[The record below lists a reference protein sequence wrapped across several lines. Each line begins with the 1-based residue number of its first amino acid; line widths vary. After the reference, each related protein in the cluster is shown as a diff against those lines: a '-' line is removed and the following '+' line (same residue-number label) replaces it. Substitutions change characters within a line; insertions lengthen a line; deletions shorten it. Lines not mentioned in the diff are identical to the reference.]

1 MYKSQ
6 VGRWLLAALS
16 LAAIVAG
23 CTKPTPPPPILPTI
37 GAFSVEPDTIVEGDS
52 ATLSWTVA
60 NANTVSI
67 VVDDVVIHESSELSG
82 TFNVTPLATTEYH
95 LIALRGTRSAEE
107 SVTLTVTPAPVPLQI
122 ESFTADPTSLPPGG
136 GTTQLSW
143 TVTGASGIVVTAVG
157 GDVVYTGE
165 EASHAI
171 EVDLTDT
178 TTFTLTATGENGST
192 ADEDVTVGVALPA
205 PTIDAFSAS
214 PSNLPVGG
222 GTTTLSWVVSNADTV
237 LIEFV
242 GGSTVY
248 DGSELAYSLAVNV
261 PVTRTFRLTASSSV
275 GSVDRDV
282 IVTVDAPPPPVIVT
296 LQAAPSN
303 LPYGGGTTDISWTVT
318 GATSVQL
325 SPVGGAPV
333 YTGADLTHSV
343 NVPVTTTTT
352 FRLVATSSVGSV
364 TADVTVTVAPP
375 PPPPVITAFTV
386 TPPSLPYTGGNVSV
400 SWDVVGASNIVV
412 QVVGGSTI
420 YDGSAPASS
429 VAHAVTAD
437 TTYSITATNAGGSV
451 NDTASVTV
459 AAPPV
464 AVMQDL
470 SATVIPG
477 SQLQIAW
484 HASDATSF
492 DVYAVAPDDTTIL
505 LGGNAT
511 SPLTVPIPAST
522 NQTIRVV
529 AHGPGGDD
537 SDQVVPANVVVST
550 ADYDKYYL
558 LGYTPE
564 TPIPGTLRYV
574 LDNAAPGS
582 VVGFASDIT
591 EIALEGV
598 DLQSTAGGTVDAHL
612 ILRQDVTV
620 SGPPSRVTLRGS
632 YNMDLPGIV
641 DPFTYE
647 SRLIWI
653 GPGRQIVLENLN
665 LRDGTFIFK
674 GAGIFN
680 GGTLTVRNTDI
691 LDSRAWEGGGGIWN
705 SATGNLRLEQVVLSG
720 NEAAVLDSE
729 DGNPLVIRDQVMS
742 GQSFNLQGYGGALFN
757 DGGTV
762 YMEDTTVSSN
772 RSRFSGGAVYSNGGS
787 LEIVDSTM
795 TGNSSNFAYYT
806 PGGNQ
811 PGFGGGI
818 VLTNS
823 ATLTITSVT
832 FSGNFA
838 QREGGALYM
847 DAGASVVHSG
857 VAMNNNSADYG
868 GGISQKYYQAVGELD
883 RIGMTFS
890 GNTATSLGPDYY
902 GVCLDCLPVAGATR
916 HGTLDLPS
924 QGLYTPSTDSSRFR

>member
-16 LAAIVAG
+16 LALIVAG
-23 CTKPTPPPPILPTI
+23 CTKPTPPPPVLPTI
-37 GAFSVEPDTIVEGDS
+37 SAFSVEPDTIVEGES

-82 TFNVTPLATTEYH
+82 TLSVTPLATTEYH
-95 LIALRGTRSAEE
+95 LVALRGTRSVEE
-107 SVTLTVTPAPVPLQI
+107 TVTLTVTPAPVPLRIQ
-122 ESFTADPTSLPPGG
+122 SFTADPASLPAGG

-143 TVTGASGIVVTAVG
+143 AVTGASGIVIAAVG

-171 EVDLTDT
+171 EVDLTGT
-178 TTFTLTATGENGST
+178 TTFTLTATGENGVT
-192 ADEDVTVGVALPA
+192 ADENVTVGVALPA
-205 PTIDAFSAS
+205 PTIDSFSAS
-214 PSNLPVGG
+214 PGNLPVGG

-237 LIEFV
+237 LIEVV
-242 GGSTVY
+242 GGSTIY
-248 DGSELAYSLAVNV
+248 DGSELDHSVAATV

-296 LQAAPSN
+296 LQATPSN

-325 SPVGGAPV
+325 SPVGGSPV
-333 YTGADLTHSV
+333 YSGTELTHSV
-343 NVPVTTTTT
+343 NVSVSVTAT
-352 FRLVATSSVGSV
+352 FRLVATSTVGSV
-364 TADVTVTVAPP
+364 NADVTVTVAPP

-386 TPPSLPYTGGNVSV
+386 TPPTLPYTGGDVSV
-400 SWDVVGASNIVV
+400 SWNVTGASNIVV
-412 QVVGGSTI
+412 QVVGGSTL
-420 YDGSAPASS
+420 YDGSAAASS
-429 VAHAVTAD
+429 VTHTVTAD

-451 NDTASVTV
+451 SDTASVTV
-459 AAPPV
+459 AAPPA

-470 SATVIPG
+470 SATVISG
-477 SQLQIAW
+477 SRLQVVW
-484 HASDATSF
+484 HATDAISF
-492 DVYAVAPDDTTIL
+492 DVYAVSADDTPSL
-505 LGGNAT
+505 LSGNAT

-522 NQTIRVV
+522 NQIIRVV
-529 AHGPGGDD
+529 ARGPGGDD
-537 SDQVVPANVVVST
+537 SDQVIPANVVVSA
-550 ADYDKYYL
+550 ADYDQYYL
-558 LGYTPE
+558 LGYSPE
-564 TPIPGTLRYV
+564 TPIPGTLRQV
-574 LDNAAPGS
+574 LADAVPGS

-612 ILRQDVTV
+612 ILRKDVTV
-620 SGPPSRVTLRGS
+620 SGPTSRVTLRGS

-680 GGTLTVRNTDI
+680 GGTLTVRDTDI

-705 SATGNLRLEQVVLSG
+705 SATGNLRLERVVLSG
-720 NEAAVLDSE
+720 NEAAVLDTE
-729 DGNPLVIRDQVMS
+729 DGNPLVIRDQVLA
-742 GQSFNLQGYGGALFN
+742 GQWFNLQGYGGALFN

-772 RSRFSGGAVYSNGGS
+772 RSRFSGGAIYSNGGS
-787 LEIVDSTM
+787 LEIVASTV
-795 TGNSSNFAYYT
+795 TGNASNYAYYT

-818 VLTNS
+818 VLTN
-823 ATLTITSVT
+823 AAALTLTSVT
-832 FSGNFA
+832 LSGNSA

-847 DAGASVVHSG
+847 DAATSIIHSG

-868 GGISQKYYQAVGELD
+868 GGISQKYNQAVGELD
-883 RIGMTFS
+883 RTGMTFI
-890 GNTATSLGPDYY
+890 GNTATSAGPDYY
-902 GVCLDCLPVAGATR
+902 GVCLDCLPAAGATR
-916 HGTLDLPS
+916 NGTLDLSSP
-924 QGLYTPSTDSSRFR
+924 GLYTPSTDGSRFR

>member
-6 VGRWLLAALS
+6 VGRWLLTALS
-16 LAAIVAG
+16 LALIFTG
-23 CTKPTPPPPILPTI
+23 CTMPTPPQTALPTI
-37 GAFSVEPDTIVEGDS
+37 SAFSVEPDTITEGES

-60 NANTVSI
+60 NANTVRI
-67 VVDDVVIHESSELSG
+67 VVNNVVIHESSELSG
-82 TFNVTPLATTEYH
+82 TLRVTPLATTEYH
-95 LIALRGTRSAEE
+95 LVALRGTRSVKEA
-107 SVTLTVTPAPVPLQI
+107 VTLSVTPAPVPLRI
-122 ESFTADPTSLPPGG
+122 ESFTAIPASLPAGG

-143 TVTGASGIVVTAVG
+143 AVTGASGIVIAAVG

-165 EASHAI
+165 AASNAI

-178 TTFTLTATGENGST
+178 TTFKLTATAENGVT
-192 ADEDVTVGVALPA
+192 AEKDVTVSVTLPA
-205 PTIDAFSAS
+205 PTIDSFSAS
-214 PSNLPVGG
+214 PDSLPVGG

-237 LIEFV
+237 LIAVV
-242 GGSTVY
+242 GGSSIY
-248 DGSELAYSLAVNV
+248 NGSILAHSVATSV
-261 PVTRTFRLTASSSV
+261 PVTMTFRLTASSSV
-275 GSVDRDV
+275 GSVERDV

-296 LQAAPSN
+296 LQATPSN

-325 SPVGGAPV
+325 SPVGGSPV
-333 YTGADLTHSV
+333 YSGAELTHSV
-343 NVPVTTTTT
+343 DVPVSVTATY
-352 FRLVATSSVGSV
+352 RLVATSPVGSV
-364 TADVTVTVAPP
+364 NADVTVTVAPP

-386 TPPSLPYTGGNVSV
+386 TPASLPYTGGDVSV
-400 SWDVVGASNIVV
+400 SWNVTGASNIVV
-412 QVVGGSTI
+412 QVVGGSTL
-420 YDGSAPASS
+420 YDGSAAASS
-429 VAHAVTAD
+429 VTHTVTAD

-451 NDTASVTV
+451 SDTASVTV
-459 AAPPV
+459 AAPPA

-470 SATVIPG
+470 SATVISG
-477 SQLQIAW
+477 SRLQIVW
-484 HASDATSF
+484 HATDATSF
-492 DVYAVAPDDTTIL
+492 DVYAVSSDDTPSL
-505 LGGNAT
+505 LSGNAT

-522 NQTIRVV
+522 NQIIRVV

-537 SDQVVPANVVVST
+537 SDQVVPANVVVSA
-550 ADYDKYYL
+550 ADYDQYYL
-558 LGYTPE
+558 LDYSPE
-564 TPIPGTLRYV
+564 TPIPGTLRQV
-574 LDNAAPGS
+574 LADAVPGS

-612 ILRQDVTV
+612 ILRKDVTV
-620 SGPPSRVTLRGS
+620 SGPTSRVTLRGS

-680 GGTLTVRNTDI
+680 GGTLTVRDTDI

-705 SATGNLRLEQVVLSG
+705 SATGNLRLERVVLSG
-720 NEAAVLDSE
+720 NEAAVLDTE
-729 DGNPLVIRDQVMS
+729 DGNPLVIRDQVLA
-742 GQSFNLQGYGGALFN
+742 GQWFNLQGYGGALFN

-772 RSRFSGGAVYSNGGS
+772 RSRFSGGAIYSNGGS
-787 LEIVDSTM
+787 LEIVASTV
-795 TGNSSNFAYYT
+795 TGNSSNYAYYT

-818 VLTNS
+818 VLTN
-823 ATLTITSVT
+823 AAALTLASVT
-832 FSGNFA
+832 LSGNFA

-847 DAGASVVHSG
+847 DAGTSVIHSG

-868 GGISQKYYQAVGELD
+868 GGISQKYNQAVGELD
-883 RIGMTFS
+883 RTGMTFI
-890 GNTATSLGPDYY
+890 GNTATSAGPDYY
-902 GVCLDCLPVAGATR
+902 GVCLDCLPAAGATR
-916 HGTLDLPS
+916 NGTLDLSSP
-924 QGLYTPSTDSSRFR
+924 GLYTPSTDGSRFR